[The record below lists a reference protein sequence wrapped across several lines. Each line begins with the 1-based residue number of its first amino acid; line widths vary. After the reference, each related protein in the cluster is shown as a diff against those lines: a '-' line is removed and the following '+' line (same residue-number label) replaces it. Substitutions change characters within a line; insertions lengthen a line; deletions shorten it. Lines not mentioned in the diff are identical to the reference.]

1 MLALKLFLYLQESL
15 AFVDAENKR
24 ITKII
29 QCLIPA
35 FCKLTMVAED
45 RHLCATSGHF
55 TFKTFFNT
63 NPRHIL

>member
-29 QCLIPA
+29 QLDPSSA
-35 FCKLTMVAED
+35 LAK
-45 RHLCATSGHF
+45 SNPPF
-55 TFKTFFNT
+55 TFTFICCKN
-63 NPRHIL
+63 